1 MESVIYMANELFDFI
16 DSKKEEYIE
25 FLGNICSF
33 EATAKEKTELD
44 KMADFIESFAIA
56 KGFSVKRTKF
66 SECGDFLTVDLNEGQ
81 EKGDMFL
88 AHMDTVHKKGAFGYP
103 CVKVEN
109 SRMTAPGAIDC
120 KGGIA
125 IALLAMEAL
134 KNIGYKKHTRLILT
148 SDEEISNVLGG
159 EREQEFFNASVK
171 GFRSALNCE
180 TTRKSEVVVSRKGI
194 LRKEITINGKG
205 GHSGIDYFNA
215 SSAVLEASHKIVKL
229 EGNSRKNAATF
240 NCSII
245 NGGSAGNCIP
255 DKCSFTVDIR
265 AKKQSELKEAE
276 KFVQKITDT
285 SYVPGTTASVKTIS
299 SRIPMERNSDT
310 EKLLNEFREIS
321 RKYRLGELVPIES
334 GGGSDSAYTQAAGV
348 PSLCGLGGE
357 GDSCH
362 TNKEYIEL
370 DSITKRAKL
379 LAAFCLEI

>member
-1 MESVIYMANELFDFI
+1 MDNEIFHFI

-33 EATAKEKTELD
+33 EATARDKTELD
-44 KMADFIESFAIA
+44 RMADFIEGFAVA
-56 KGFSVKRTKF
+56 KGFSVKRTNF
-66 SECGDFLTVDLNEGQ
+66 SECGDFLTIDLNVGQ
-81 EKGDMFL
+81 EKGSMFL

-125 IALLAMEAL
+125 IAILTMEAL
-134 KNIGYKKHTRLILT
+134 QKCGYKKHTRLILT

-159 EREQEFFNASVK
+159 EQEQEFFRTSVK
-171 GFRSALNCE
+171 GFRYALNCE
-180 TTRKSEVVVSRKGI
+180 TTRENEVVVSRKGI

-215 SSAVLEASHKIVKL
+215 SSAILEASHKIVKL
-229 EGNSRKNAATF
+229 ESNSRESGATY

-245 NGGSAGNCIP
+245 DGGSAGNCIP

-265 AKKQSELKEAE
+265 AKKQRDLKEAE

-285 SYVPGTTASVKTIS
+285 AYVSGTISSVKTIS
-299 SRIPMERNSDT
+299 SRIPMERNADT
-310 EKLLNEFREIS
+310 DNLFNKFQKIS
-321 RKYRLGELVPIES
+321 KKHGLGNLIPVES
-334 GGGSDSAYTQAAGV
+334 GGGSDSAYTQSAGV

-357 GDSCH
+357 GDFCH

-379 LAAFCLEI
+379 LTAFCSEA

>member
-1 MESVIYMANELFDFI
+1 MDNEIFHFI
-16 DSKKEEYIE
+16 NSKKEEYIE

-33 EATAKEKTELD
+33 EATARDKTELD
-44 KMADFIESFAIA
+44 RMADFIEGFAVA
-56 KGFSVKRTKF
+56 KGFSVKRTNF
-66 SECGDFLTVDLNEGQ
+66 SECGDFLTIDLNEGQ
-81 EKGDMFL
+81 EKGSMFL

-125 IALLAMEAL
+125 IAILTMEAL
-134 KNIGYKKHTRLILT
+134 QKCGYKKHTRLILT

-159 EREQEFFNASVK
+159 EQEQEFFRTSVK
-171 GFRSALNCE
+171 GFRYALNCE
-180 TTRKSEVVVSRKGI
+180 TTRENEVVVSRKGI

-205 GHSGIDYFNA
+205 GHSGIDYFNS
-215 SSAVLEASHKIVKL
+215 SSAVLEASHKIVKI
-229 EGNSRKNAATF
+229 ESNSRKNGATY

-265 AKKQSELKEAE
+265 AKKQSDLKEAE
-276 KFVQKITDT
+276 NFVQEIADT
-285 SYVPGTTASVKTIS
+285 SYVPGTMASVQTIS
-299 SRIPMERNSDT
+299 SRIPMERNFDT
-310 EKLLNEFREIS
+310 EKLFEEFQKIS
-321 RKYRLGELVPIES
+321 RKYGLGELVPVES

-357 GDSCH
+357 GDFCH
-362 TNKEYIEL
+362 TSKEYIDL
-370 DSITKRAKL
+370 ASITKRAKL
-379 LAAFCLEI
+379 VSAFCSKT